1 MSTTIICAVMN
12 RADMLRVS
20 LMSWLNFS
28 EVSRIVVVDWSS
40 SDLSDDFVRS
50 MCAFDGRIHFE
61 RVYGKTLFSLAEAYN
76 LAASLVDTEFLLK
89 LDVDYILNPYYSFF
103 VINKLGVGY
112 FFTGDWRWQAL
123 DNDLG
128 FFKYLNGLLYIKT
141 DDFKAV
147 GGYDKRFI
155 GYGYEDT
162 DLCYR
167 LTRDRGLTHRFIDLS
182 VISVYHNPHSDDKRV
197 ENYSEKDIRKSL
209 SENCEQYKWQNS
221 LFGRTYKA

>member
-28 EVSRIVVVDWSS
+28 EVSGIVVVDWSS
-40 SDLSDDFVRS
+40 NDLSDDFIRLLS
-50 MCAFDGRIHFE
+50 AFDGRIHFE
-61 RVYGKTLFSLAEAYN
+61 RIHGKTMFHLAEAYN
-76 LAASLVDTEFLLK
+76 LAASLVDTEFILK
-89 LDVDYILNPYYSFF
+89 LDVDYILNPYFNFF
-103 VINKLGVGY
+103 EINKLGVGD

-123 DNDLG
+123 DKDLG
-128 FFKYLNGLLYIKT
+128 FLKYLNGLLYVKT

-147 GGYDKRFI
+147 GGFDERFI

-162 DLCYR
+162 DICYR
-167 LTRDRGLTHRFIDLS
+167 LINNRGLTHRLIDMR

-197 ENYSEKDIRKSL
+197 ENYLEKDIGKSL
-209 SENCEQYKWQNS
+209 SMNCEQYKRQNS
-221 LFGRTYKA
+221 LFGQTYKA